1 MTGVVVLVRWIVL
14 VPATVLG
21 AVAFRYLFYLVMT
34 SFLGG
39 ENLFTGLPV
48 GTVFAF
54 AVGYFGM
61 KIAPAYKRGVAAVLL
76 GLLGLFGYRAVGGAV
91 ITLVRG
97 DGVSSWFTL
106 GENVAVAATASMLLA
121 ELARGK
127 DPFTTTSEP
136 KNRGRRRHDQRTET
150 LKSGS
155 PLNQFRAPTIPASRR
170 MFASSSTEAG
180 EPVLV
185 DGKPMELTHST
196 KEGARSRALTALDD
210 LFGQN
215 CYDLVN

>member
-1 MTGVVVLVRWIVL
+1 MVAVRWIAL
-14 VPATVLG
+14 VPVTVLG

-76 GLLGLFGYRAVGGAV
+76 GLLGLFAYRAVGGAV

-127 DPFTTTSEP
+127 SPFTTTSEP
-136 KNRGRRRHDQRTET
+136 KIGGEGGMTNGPKPQIRIT
-150 LKSGS
+150 LESVLSANDDPGFSADVRKLVDGS
-155 PLNQFRAPTIPASRR
+155 WEL
-170 MFASSSTEAG
+170 
-180 EPVLV
+180 VLV
-185 DGKPMELTHST
+185 DGRPMEPTYST
-196 KEGARSRALTALDD
+196 KEGARQLALTALNN
-210 LFGQN
+210 LFGEN

>member
-1 MTGVVVLVRWIVL
+1 MMTGVVVVVRWIVL

-21 AVAFRYLFYLVMT
+21 AVVFRYLFYLVMT

-61 KIAPAYKRGVAAVLL
+61 QIAPAYKRGVAAVLL
-76 GLLGLFGYRAVGGAV
+76 GLLGLFAYRAVGGAV

-127 DPFTTTSEP
+127 TPFTTTSEP
-136 KNRGRRRHDQRTET
+136 KIGGKGGMTNGPKPQIRIT
-150 LKSGS
+150 LESVQSANDPGFS
-155 PLNQFRAPTIPASRR
+155 AAVH
-170 MFASSSTEAG
+170 E
-180 EPVLV
+180 LV
-185 DGKPMELTHST
+185 DGSWKPVVDDGSRPMELTHST
-196 KEGARSRALTALDD
+196 KEGARQRALTALNN
-210 LFGQN
+210 LFGEN
-215 CYDLVN
+215 CYDLV